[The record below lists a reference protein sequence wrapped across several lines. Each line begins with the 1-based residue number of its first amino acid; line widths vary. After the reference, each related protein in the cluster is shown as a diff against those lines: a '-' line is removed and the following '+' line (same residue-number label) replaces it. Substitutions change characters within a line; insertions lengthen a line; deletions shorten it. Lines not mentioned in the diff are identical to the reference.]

1 MLFTKCTNDQISMQ
15 NLTIF
20 QFFHWYYTPEGKL
33 WLHAGE
39 KAPHLKK
46 LGVTHVWLPP
56 AYKSSGGLDDPGY
69 AVYDLYD
76 LGEFDQKGSVRTRY
90 GTKHEYLACINTLH
104 EHGCR

>member
-1 MLFTKCTNDQISMQ
+1 MK

-69 AVYDLYD
+69 AVYDISIASTIFMIWASL
-76 LGEFDQKGSVRTRY
+76 
-90 GTKHEYLACINTLH
+90 TKKAAFVPATVQNMNILPVLTLCMNM
-104 EHGCR
+104 GCR